1 MTIMSFDRLATDQR
15 PVSWL
20 QRLLV
25 ILGVLTM
32 LAWSAAA
39 RAEEPAEGARP
50 ARGDNAST
58 GGAEASDGG
67 ACDAEVVAPELY
79 WLKAMKWLDGE
90 HPREGKLLLRDLAR
104 DYPGTSRGLQASRWL
119 EEHAELDHSGRVE
132 FIIGSTLMGAYFGYT
147 LSLGLAGDDMDEQDS
162 VKTATWTSVGG
173 AALGLTA
180 SALTSGMFGQSN
192 SQALLYSFAGSWGWM
207 NGFMVYDLVSPLH
220 WDDALVSGAVGMGV
234 GIGTSLAL
242 WPHLDVDEGAAQ
254 MTMSLSSYT
263 LELLFLSTLAIG
275 GPDVYRDQETIA
287 LLALL
292 LPANGAAVGGFFLG
306 QELGWTAADIRYI
319 SLGGILGNLLGAA
332 VLMTAQPESFEAGM
346 ATQAGIV
353 AGSLVASTLIVRPW
367 RHAHRESQALR
378 SSALVHLDGEGL
390 HLQPPL
396 PTVRPFSHQGRFAWG
411 LELPVLSSDL

>member
-1 MTIMSFDRLATDQR
+1 MSFDRLATDQR
-15 PVSWL
+15 PITWL

-25 ILGVLTM
+25 ILAVLTM
-32 LAWSAAA
+32 LAWTAAA
-39 RAEEPAEGARP
+39 RAEEPPTGAPPPQDVAAP
-50 ARGDNAST
+50 A
-58 GGAEASDGG
+58 DGE
-67 ACDAEVVAPELY
+67 ACDADAAAPELF
-79 WLKAMKWLDGE
+79 WLKAMRWIDGK
-90 HPREGKLLLRDLAR
+90 HPRAGKLLLRDLAR
-104 DYPGTSRGLQASRWL
+104 DYPKTPRGLQASQWL

-162 VKTATWTSVGG
+162 FKTATWTSVGG

-180 SALTSGMFGQSN
+180 SALTAGMFGQSN
-192 SQALLYSFAGSWGWM
+192 SQSLLYNFAGSWGFM
-207 NGFMVYDLVSPLH
+207 NGFMVYDLVSPLNV
-220 WDDALVSGAVGMGV
+220 DDALVSGAIGMAVGV
-234 GIGTSLAL
+234 GTSLAL
-242 WPHLDVDEGAAQ
+242 WPYLDVDEGAAQ

-263 LELLFLSTLAIG
+263 LELLFLTTFAVG
-275 GPDVYRDQETIA
+275 GPEVYRDQETIA

-292 LPANGAAVGGFFLG
+292 LPANGAAIGGFFLG

-332 VLMTAQPESFEAGM
+332 VLITAQPEFEAGM

-367 RHAHRESQALR
+367 RHAHQESQALR
-378 SSALVHLDGEGL
+378 SGALIHLDDDGV

-396 PTVRPFSHQGRFAWG
+396 PNVRPFSHQGRLAWG
-411 LELPVLSSDL
+411 MELPILSSEL